1 MNLDELK
8 NFLRVDHN
16 LDDSLLSILQET
28 AENYILGAID
38 AEAPDVI
45 SDTRFKL
52 ASTLLV
58 ANWYENR
65 NATTDSQKQEIPF
78 GVISLIHQLR
88 GV

>member
-8 NFLRVDHN
+8 NFLRVDHD

-38 AEAPDVI
+38 AEAKDVI
-45 SDTRFKL
+45 NDTRFKL
-52 ASTLLV
+52 AVTLLV

-65 NATTDSQKQEIPF
+65 NAVSDTTKQEVPF
-78 GVISLIHQLR
+78 GVVSLIHQLR